1 MKAIS
6 KYLVARFT
14 LLLIVVMAGTA
25 ITQRG
30 SAQVDSATLQGTV
43 LDPQSAVIRQAQVTV
58 TNISTSTARTATT
71 GETGEFTVV
80 GLAPGTYT
88 VRVQREG
95 FKAAEVS
102 GVVLSVGARESI
114 SIHLDV
120 GSATQT
126 VTVVGGDI
134 SLLTTSPAVSTVVT
148 QEEVAN
154 MPLNGR
160 SFQDLMLMVP
170 GTTTVSPQL
179 GEDAGQSSKENGVT
193 QIQVNGNTGYS
204 NSYTIDGVSANI
216 GAGNNGG
223 FLGVGGSGGLPAQTI
238 LGTTQSLVPVDDLQ
252 EFRVETNGY
261 AAEYGGYSGG
271 QFVFVTRSGTNQF
284 HGSASDYLRNTLF
297 DANDWFNNYYA
308 EPRQP
313 LHQNDFDGSFGGP
326 LWIPHIYDGRKKTF
340 FFANYEGLRADIPI
354 AAYQQYTPDAAL
366 VASTTGV
373 IHTFL
378 ASLPKP
384 TPGGKD
390 YSDGLADYI
399 TGYPS
404 PNSLNTYN
412 VRLDQVLS
420 AKEVLFARVSDT
432 RSSLTGH
439 YYGGAEPLEQNT
451 VTYTV
456 GLTSSLSTR
465 VTNQLRAN
473 FSTNTGKQAGYQ
485 TAQPG
490 QPTFD
495 AITANGYPASIP
507 QVYASLGYYPSVG
520 SIWAVDYRGIN
531 AARQF
536 DLPDNITFVIGNHQ
550 LKAGMDFRRLT
561 STALPESPLE
571 GAQWYSSASMIANVA
586 DYIFN
591 YSYAPTFPSIVNFA
605 AYAQDE
611 WHISQ
616 RLSLS
621 YGLRWDFTPPPTE
634 RRGGMPYTLLN
645 QNNFSALAL
654 GSPSKPYDTYYY
666 DFAPRFGATYL
677 LRPKP
682 GFETQLRGGAGIFY
696 DAASNQ
702 GNTLLGLNSPGFSAA
717 ESLCPYSYCNVVGN
731 FSIPLP
737 QQYLYVP
744 IQYPPVPPF
753 TGTYYAISPHFTNP
767 YAIQANMAVQ
777 QDVGANNAVIV
788 EYVGAFYRKGIEDR
802 DYYVQPQN
810 PNFQFVEFETNG
822 LRTAYNAAQVTFEH
836 RLSKGLF
843 AYAGYTWAH
852 ALTQNQINPFS
863 PYEKGNSGSDLRNN
877 FNAFVTWDVPS
888 HLASPAA
895 AAVLSHWGTDVRF
908 MTRSGFPIILY
919 GQNVSDP
926 AAGGQNEAPGLN
938 FVSGQPIYLYG
949 KHIPG
954 GKQLNPAAFTPAPI
968 GQNGTVPLNHFR
980 GDGLNQWNLAIRRD
994 FPIHEGLHLQ
1004 FRAESF
1010 NLFNHPAFGYIDTTL
1025 SDVNFGQAMNTL
1037 AGALT
1042 TGNTGGVFQS
1052 GGPRNLQFAL
1062 KILF

>member
-1 MKAIS
+1 MNRES
-6 KYLVARFT
+6 LLARIA
-14 LLLIVVMAGTA
+14 LALIVVTAGIA

-30 SAQVDSATLQGTV
+30 SAQVETATLQGTV
-43 LDPQSAVIRQAQVTV
+43 LDPQGAVIPQAQVTV
-58 TNISTSTARTATT
+58 MNLSTSASRSATT
-71 GETGEFTVV
+71 SDSGEFTLV

-95 FKAAEVS
+95 FKSSEAS
-102 GVVLSVGARESI
+102 GIVLSVGSRQSI

-126 VTVVGGDI
+126 VTVMGGDI
-134 SLLTTSPAVSTVVT
+134 SLLTTSPSVSSVVSR
-148 QEEVAN
+148 QEVAN

-170 GTTTVSPQL
+170 GTATVNPQL
-179 GEDAGQSSKENGVT
+179 GEDVGQSSKENGVT
-193 QIQVNGNTGYS
+193 QITVNGNTGYS

-284 HGSASDYLRNTLF
+284 HGSASDYLRNTAF
-297 DANDWFNNYYA
+297 DANDWFNNHYA
-308 EPRQP
+308 QPRQP

-326 LWIPHIYDGRKKTF
+326 FWIPRIYDGRKKTF
-340 FFANYEGLRADIPI
+340 FFANYEGLRANIPI

-384 TPGGKD
+384 TPGGHD
-390 YSDGLADYI
+390 YGDGLADYI

-412 VRLDQVLS
+412 VRMDQVLTS
-420 AKEVLFARVSDT
+420 KEVFFARVSDT

-451 VTYTV
+451 RSYTV
-456 GLTSSLSTR
+456 GLTSSFSSSI
-465 VTNQLRAN
+465 TNQLRAN
-473 FSTNTGKQAGYQ
+473 FSSNTGKQAGYQ

-507 QVYASLGYYPSVG
+507 QVYASVGYYPSVG
-520 SIWAVDYRGIN
+520 SIWAVDYRGVN
-531 AARQF
+531 SARQF
-536 DLPDNITFVIGNHQ
+536 DFPDNITFIIGNHQ

-571 GAQWYSSASMIANVA
+571 GAQWYSSATLIANVA

-591 YSYAPTFPSIVNFA
+591 YSYSATFPSIVNFA
-605 AYAQDE
+605 AYAQDQ
-611 WHISQ
+611 WQISH

-621 YGLRWDFTPPPTE
+621 YGLRWDLTPPPTE
-634 RRGGMPYTLLN
+634 RRGGMPYTLTN
-645 QNNFSALAL
+645 QNSLANLAL
-654 GSPSKPYDTYYY
+654 GSPSNPYNTYYY
-666 DFAPRFGATYL
+666 DFGPRLGATYL
-677 LRPKP
+677 MRSKT
-682 GFETQLRGGAGIFY
+682 GFETQLRGGIGIFY

-702 GNTLLGLNSPGFSAA
+702 GNTLLGLNSPGFSSA

-737 QQYLYVP
+737 TKYLYAP

-767 YAIQANMAVQ
+767 YTIQSNMAVQ
-777 QDVGANNAVIV
+777 QDLGANNAVIA
-788 EYVGAFYRKGIEDR
+788 EYVGAFYRKGIEYR
-802 DYYVQPQN
+802 DYYVQPLN

-836 RLSKGLF
+836 RLSNGLF
-843 AYAGYTWAH
+843 AYAGYTWSH
-852 ALTQNQINPFS
+852 AITQNQINPFS

-877 FNAFVTWDVPS
+877 FNAFVTWDIPS
-888 HLASPAA
+888 HLASRAA
-895 AAVLSHWGTDVRF
+895 AALLSHWGMDVRF
-908 MTRSGFPIILY
+908 MARGGFPIILY
-919 GQNVSDP
+919 GQNVSDA
-926 AAGGQNEAPGLN
+926 AAGGQQESPGLN
-938 FVSGQPIYLYG
+938 FVTGQPHYLYS
-949 KHIPG
+949 KTIPG

-968 GQNGTVPLNHFR
+968 GQNGTVPLNYFR
-980 GDGLNQWNLAIRRD
+980 GPSLDQWNLAIRRD
-994 FPIHEGLHLQ
+994 FPVYETLHLQ

-1010 NLFNHPAFGYIDTTL
+1010 NLFNHPAFGYIDNTL
-1025 SDVNFGQAMNTL
+1025 SDVNFGQAQNTL